1 MRCVKISNKRRVK
14 KWGKSTKIWGNFKLK
29 YIKLET
35 RFWQTLIWVPH
46 VNVTLGGAAMTTFMI
61 KKLYTPVSYVILV
74 PYEGFQS
81 ILFFKS
87 TFFLKSWHLA
97 SWLFSIHL
105 LGLNKNCWEPPPMS
119 YIKSCFLTC
128 TLEIWTLFYVL
139 PLQNLK

>member
-87 TFFLKSWHLA
+87 TFFLKSWL
-97 SWLFSIHL
+97 WLPDCSLSTFWGWIKIVE
-105 LGLNKNCWEPPPMS
+105 NPPPCHTSKVVSWHVHWKYEPYFMCS
-119 YIKSCFLTC
+119 HCKT
-128 TLEIWTLFYVL
+128 
-139 PLQNLK
+139 